1 MMIGS
6 LKTAPT
12 PDINSMNGTAGIVL
26 ATTNNTEDRNELLD
40 KCTQNN
46 QIHNEM
52 TDSMGQEHHQNNKLD
67 TPPMKEGCI
76 KKKLRGGKRE
86 GEKLIHTR
94 SRAKM
99 ENK

>member
-1 MMIGS
+1 M
-6 LKTAPT
+6 KTAPK
-12 PDINSMNGTAGIVL
+12 SNGTGIVL
-26 ATTNNTEDRNELLD
+26 ATNNNTESRNELLD
-40 KCTQNN
+40 IDICTQHN

-52 TDSMGQEHHQNNKLD
+52 TESTAGQEEHQHQNNKLD
-67 TPPMKEGCI
+67 TPPIMKEGCI
-76 KKKLRGGKRE
+76 KKKKLRGGKRE